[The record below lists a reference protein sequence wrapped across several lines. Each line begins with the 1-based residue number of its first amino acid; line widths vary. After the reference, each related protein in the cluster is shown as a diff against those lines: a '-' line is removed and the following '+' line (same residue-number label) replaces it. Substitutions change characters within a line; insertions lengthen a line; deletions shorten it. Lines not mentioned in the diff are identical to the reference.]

1 MLTTQHILLNRLMS
15 DEKWA
20 DDQFAGGVVFPD
32 AIRAYSGPRQYSHYE
47 YSDDGTDCSWWIMPT
62 NMATV
67 TRESVQASLKDGS
80 HLAANKKA
88 PFGQE
93 TNWVSFVSHNSD
105 MALENPSMFKGVM
118 THLKNQDVVFDRFI
132 RERVIDVSRMSEGIV
147 GAQEAFLKRGRISEG
162 VKIEQRNGKAVFA
175 SDRDARAAV
184 TAVEQFCIYVLAER
198 LYRNCGVTASTAWF
212 QTTVREKLARVYPTE
227 LVESSVSY
235 MKVAEPYN
243 TWIEQ
248 HDFARLEDGPLTLE
262 DYNRLYDLCSF

>member
-1 MLTTQHILLNRLMS
+1 MLTTQHIALIRLN
-15 DEKWA
+15 EQKWA
-20 DDQFAGGVVFPD
+20 DDQFVGGVVFPD

-147 GAQEAFLKRGRISEG
+147 GVQDTFLRRGRIPEG
-162 VKIEQRNGKAVFA
+162 VKIKQSNGKAVFA
-175 SDRDARAAV
+175 SDQDARAAV
-184 TAVEQFCIYVLAER
+184 TAVEQFGIYVLAER
-198 LYRNCGVTASTAWF
+198 LYRQCGVTASTEWF

-235 MKVAEPYN
+235 MKVANPFN
-243 TWIEQ
+243 AWIEQ
-248 HDFARLEDGPLTLE
+248 HDFSHTNYGPLSKE
-262 DYNRLYDLCSF
+262 DYDALYDECFF

>member
-1 MLTTQHILLNRLMS
+1 MG
-15 DEKWA
+15 DEKWS
-20 DDQFAGGVVFPD
+20 DDQFVGGVVFPD
-32 AIRAYSGPRQYSHYE
+32 AIRAYSGPRQYSHFE
-47 YSDDGTDCSWWIMPT
+47 YSDDGRDCSWWTMPT
-62 NMATV
+62 DMATV
-67 TRESVQASLKDGS
+67 TRQSVQASLKIGS
-80 HLAANKKA
+80 HLAVNKPA
-88 PFGQE
+88 PFGKT
-93 TNWVSFVSHNSD
+93 TNWRAFEAHNQD
-105 MALENPSMFKGVM
+105 MAVQNPSMFNGIL

-132 RERVIDVSRMSEGIV
+132 RERVIDVSRMSEDIV
-147 GAQEAFLKRGRISEG
+147 GVQDTFLRRGRIPEG
-162 VKIEQRNGKAVFA
+162 VKIKQSNGKAVFA
-175 SDRDARAAV
+175 SDQDARAAV
-184 TAVEQFCIYVLAER
+184 TAVEQFGIYVLAER